1 MTCEGRVEELSALL
15 DGELAPSVAASLTEH
30 LITCPICA
38 RRLAELGVLRAA
50 LADAVPEE
58 DVSPQFLARITGA
71 LDKATET
78 SASVVS
84 FPRRR
89 RPPPLRTFALSLAAA
104 AIAATVA
111 VVVLPRQDKTVD
123 LVAVRDATLRSALV
137 AGTPLAEPAPTV
149 AGFSLIEEH
158 ADVVAGHAARV
169 LVYGRD
175 GGTVTLCI
183 WKADGE
189 PAHGLRSIM
198 FRGIAIRYWNDGTEE
213 YWAASAGPA
222 AGIRAF
228 LDALRPDRNA

>member
-1 MTCEGRVEELSALL
+1 MLSL
-15 DGELAPSVAASLTEH
+15 
-30 LITCPICA
+30 
-38 RRLAELGVLRAA
+38 
-50 LADAVPEE
+50 
-58 DVSPQFLARITGA
+58 
-71 LDKATET
+71 
-78 SASVVS
+78 
-84 FPRRR
+84 PRRR
-89 RPPPLRTFALSLAAA
+89 RPPALRIFALGLAAA